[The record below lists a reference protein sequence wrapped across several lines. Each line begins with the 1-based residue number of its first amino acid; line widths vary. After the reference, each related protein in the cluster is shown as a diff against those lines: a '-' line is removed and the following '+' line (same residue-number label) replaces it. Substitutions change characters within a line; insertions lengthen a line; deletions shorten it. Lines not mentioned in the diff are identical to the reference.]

1 MRCEGAA
8 PPRKAKAH
16 LPAPEPEGLLRVT
29 RYGGGGRRTKHK
41 LEDFSSHQRKLV
53 LSVLCRRPRPQ
64 DGWATAMMDAPG
76 SADHRRKFRE
86 SGRAYRQTWTDEDMS
101 ASFTRDGSPL
111 LPPSPARDRHE
122 RAARRGA
129 ARRIQLWYRRQV
141 LKYAT
146 FGPMIFTRRD
156 GKIADFG
163 SLSFLGGTRTA
174 HFLVAFVAVR
184 LPDVDGPNTPLRLQP
199 SECDLATWVP
209 LKDVTTVLCDGDDF
223 NSAAGGIADIT
234 YSPAKRVVES
244 DGGEAARGSSDA
256 PSTVG
261 EGILAARMRGIYP
274 NAHEEGIGRGHLFA
288 LRCLARAT
296 ESQRQVGLDPSDG
309 TSSSIE
315 DAPQM

>member
-1 MRCEGAA
+1 
-8 PPRKAKAH
+8 
-16 LPAPEPEGLLRVT
+16 
-29 RYGGGGRRTKHK
+29 
-41 LEDFSSHQRKLV
+41 
-53 LSVLCRRPRPQ
+53 
-64 DGWATAMMDAPG
+64 MMDAPG

-174 HFLVAFVAVR
+174 HFVRVSDTTSSATLSHFLEKYWR
-184 LPDVDGPNTPLRLQP
+184 LPRPDVLI
-199 SECDLATWVP
+199 S
-209 LKDVTTVLCDGDDF
+209 VTG
-223 NSAAGGIADIT
+223 SAASLHLTAQLQRVFDRGLAAAAAMTNAWIFTGGTDSGVMKLVGEAMHKYGLIDVPVVGVAPWGAISARKSLERCKGEEVEVRCRSTGADADGRLNPYHTHQILIDGHRQYGEGTIAWGHETRMRAELEKTYASSKGESIADWSLRA
-234 YSPAKRVVES
+234 YQPRMMQPA
-244 DGGEAARGSSDA
+244 
-256 PSTVG
+256 
-261 EGILAARMRGIYP
+261 
-274 NAHEEGIGRGHLFA
+274 
-288 LRCLARAT
+288 C
-296 ESQRQVGLDPSDG
+296 
-309 TSSSIE
+309 
-315 DAPQM
+315 